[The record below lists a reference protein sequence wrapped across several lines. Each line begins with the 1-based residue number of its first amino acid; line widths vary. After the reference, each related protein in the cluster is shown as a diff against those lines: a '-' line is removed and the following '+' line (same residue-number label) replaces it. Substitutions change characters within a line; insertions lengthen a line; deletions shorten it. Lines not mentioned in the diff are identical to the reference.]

1 MSCLKHLYSYREIPS
16 QFEIMDYA
24 TSNSSY
30 AKVKPGYL
38 DVNVIGI
45 AFTIAPS
52 RLSVHT
58 TNSERTPLSIRGA
71 TKL

>member
-1 MSCLKHLYSYREIPS
+1 
-16 QFEIMDYA
+16 MDYA

-30 AKVKPGYL
+30 AKVKPEYL

-45 AFTIAPS
+45 AFTIAPF
-52 RLSVHT
+52 RLSVHS
-58 TNSERTPLSIRGA
+58 TNYERTPPLSIRGA